1 MPGLLDGVRVVE
13 VATWIA
19 VPACGA
25 LLADLGATVMKVE
38 SPTGDIWRATARRV
52 GAGFPGNP
60 AFQVD
65 NRGKRSIAVNLEH
78 VEGQAVVRR
87 LLRSADVLTTNL
99 VPRRQQRYGLT
110 YAAAAAENPRLIYLA
125 FSGYGDQGPE
135 RDRLGF
141 DFTAFWARSG
151 MLEAMTEPGS
161 PPPMP
166 PGSTGDHATAPLLL
180 AGVLGAL
187 YERERSGRGQQ
198 VATSLLN
205 SALWAISSDLQQT
218 LISRQPLPH
227 TNRADGNPVRNT
239 YRSADGVWFLL
250 MAPEERDWPKV
261 CTAIDR
267 PDLAVDPRF
276 ATFANRSAHNAEL
289 IALLDGAFGARA
301 LADLGPRFDA
311 QGVVWGPVQSMRT
324 AIDDPQVRANG
335 YVTMVEHP
343 TFGPFETPNT
353 PLRYSRSETGP
364 KGAAPEIGQHTEE
377 VLLEAGYTWDDIG
390 RLREEGAI
398 GV

>member
-1 MPGLLDGVRVVE
+1 VRVVE

-25 LLADLGATVMKVE
+25 LLADLGATVIKVE
-38 SPTGDIWRATARRV
+38 APTGDIWRATARRA
-52 GAGFPGNP
+52 GSGFPGNP

-65 NRGKRSIAVNLEH
+65 NRGKRSIAVNLEQP
-78 VEGQAVVRR
+78 EGQAVVRR

-99 VPRRQQRYGLT
+99 VPRRQHRYGLT
-110 YAAAAAENPRLIYLA
+110 YEMASAENPRLIYLA

-151 MLEAMTEPGS
+151 LLEAMTDPGM

-187 YERERSGRGQQ
+187 YERERSGRGQR

-218 LISRQPLPH
+218 LIARQALPH
-227 TNRADGNPVRNT
+227 TSRAEGNPVRNT
-239 YRSADGVWFLL
+239 YRSADGGWFLL
-250 MAPEERDWPKV
+250 MAPEERDWPKL
-261 CTAIDR
+261 CAAIER
-267 PDLAVDPRF
+267 RDLVTDARF
-276 ATFANRSAHNAEL
+276 ATFAGRSAHSAEL
-289 IALLDGAFGARA
+289 IALLDGVFGARP
-301 LADLGPRFDA
+301 LAELGPRFDA

-335 YVTMVEHP
+335 YVTTVEHP

-390 RLREEGAI
+390 ALQEVGAV